1 MNRKGGIVLDI
12 SILIIEDE
20 AGISHIEKKYL
31 EKEGYEVEQA
41 FDGNEALKILEEKEF
56 DLILLDLMLPGIS
69 GEQLMEYIR
78 ANSPTPVIM
87 ITAKVEEEQ
96 IIDGL
101 KLGADDY
108 ISKPFSPKEMVQRV
122 KTVLRRVEKY
132 NLPKSE
138 WLTIDQGRLKIDFDH
153 HKLLKDN
160 IEISLTNNEF
170 KIVQT
175 LFSNP
180 QKIFTREE
188 IIEIAFGMHYDAYD
202 RAIDTHIKNIR
213 HKIEDQPKSPKYIK
227 TIYGVGY
234 KAGLGDEV

>member
-1 MNRKGGIVLDI
+1 MDI

-20 AGISHIEKKYL
+20 VGISNIERKYL
-31 EKEGYEVEQA
+31 EKEGYLVDQSFNGE
-41 FDGNEALKILEEKEF
+41 DALIKIKENRY
-56 DLILLDLMLPGIS
+56 DLILLDLMLPGVS
-69 GEQLMEYIR
+69 GEEIMEYIR
-78 ANSPTPVIM
+78 TNSETPVIM
-87 ITAKVEEEQ
+87 VTAKVEEEQ
-96 IIDGL
+96 IVKGL
-101 KLGADDY
+101 KIGADDY

-138 WLTIDQGRLKIDFDH
+138 WLNIDNGRIKIDFDN
-153 HKLLKDN
+153 HKLLKN
-160 IEISLTNNEF
+160 GQEVSLTNNEF
-170 KIVQT
+170 KIIQT

-227 TIYGVGY
+227 TVYGVGY
-234 KAGLGDEV
+234 KAGLGDEI

>member
-1 MNRKGGIVLDI
+1 MNI

-20 AGISHIEKKYL
+20 VGISNIERKYL
-31 EKEGYEVEQA
+31 EKEGYLVDQSFNGE
-41 FDGNEALKILEEKEF
+41 DALIKIKENRY
-56 DLILLDLMLPGIS
+56 DLILLDLMLPGVS
-69 GEQLMEYIR
+69 GEEIMEYIR
-78 ANSPTPVIM
+78 TNSETPVIM
-87 ITAKVEEEQ
+87 VTAKVEEEQ
-96 IIDGL
+96 IVKGL
-101 KLGADDY
+101 KIGADDY

-138 WLTIDQGRLKIDFDH
+138 WLNIDNGRIKIDFDN
-153 HKLLKDN
+153 HKLLKN
-160 IEISLTNNEF
+160 GQEVSLTNNEF
-170 KIVQT
+170 KIIQT

-227 TIYGVGY
+227 TVYGVGY
-234 KAGLGDEV
+234 KAGLGDEI

>member
-1 MNRKGGIVLDI
+1 MDI

-20 AGISHIEKKYL
+20 VGISNIERKYL
-31 EKEGYEVEQA
+31 EKEGYLVDQSFNGE
-41 FDGNEALKILEEKEF
+41 DALIKIKENRY
-56 DLILLDLMLPGIS
+56 DLILLDLMLPGVS
-69 GEQLMEYIR
+69 GEEIMEYIR
-78 ANSPTPVIM
+78 TNSETPVIM
-87 ITAKVEEEQ
+87 VTAKVEEEQ
-96 IIDGL
+96 IVKGL
-101 KLGADDY
+101 KIGADDY

-138 WLTIDQGRLKIDFDH
+138 WLNIDNGKIQIDFDN
-153 HKLLKDN
+153 HKLLKN
-160 IEISLTNNEF
+160 GQEVSLTNNEF
-170 KIVQT
+170 KIIQT

-227 TIYGVGY
+227 TVYGVGY
-234 KAGLGDEV
+234 KAGLGDEI

>member
-1 MNRKGGIVLDI
+1 MNI

-20 AGISHIEKKYL
+20 VGISNIERKYL
-31 EKEGYEVEQA
+31 EKEGYLVDQSFNGE
-41 FDGNEALKILEEKEF
+41 DALIKIKENHY
-56 DLILLDLMLPGIS
+56 DLILLDLMLPGVS
-69 GEQLMEYIR
+69 GEEIMEYIR
-78 ANSPTPVIM
+78 TNSETPVIM
-87 ITAKVEEEQ
+87 VTAKVEEEQ
-96 IIDGL
+96 IVKGL
-101 KLGADDY
+101 KIGADDY

-138 WLTIDQGRLKIDFDH
+138 WLNIDNGKIQIDFDN
-153 HKLLKDN
+153 HKLLKN
-160 IEISLTNNEF
+160 GQEVSLTNNEF
-170 KIVQT
+170 KIIQT

-227 TIYGVGY
+227 TVYGVGY
-234 KAGLGDEV
+234 KAGLGDEI

>member
-1 MNRKGGIVLDI
+1 MDI

-20 AGISHIEKKYL
+20 VGISNIERKYL
-31 EKEGYEVEQA
+31 EKEGYLVDQSFNGE
-41 FDGNEALKILEEKEF
+41 DALIKIKENRY
-56 DLILLDLMLPGIS
+56 DLILLDLMLPGVS
-69 GEQLMEYIR
+69 GEEIMEYIR
-78 ANSPTPVIM
+78 TNSETPVIM
-87 ITAKVEEEQ
+87 VTAKVEEEQ
-96 IIDGL
+96 IVKGL
-101 KLGADDY
+101 KIGADDY

-138 WLTIDQGRLKIDFDH
+138 WLNIDNGRIKIDFDN
-153 HKLLKDN
+153 HKLLKN
-160 IEISLTNNEF
+160 GQEVSLTNNEF
-170 KIVQT
+170 KIIQT

-227 TIYGVGY
+227 TVYGVGY